1 MAWWRHQRQLQLQFQ
16 FERIFLM
23 WFPCQLLN
31 EPSLLAHF
39 LWTRLNW
46 FSLFH
51 WNRRPTL
58 TKVYSLSANPPFGV
72 TEGQMLIEM
81 VQQHHN
87 LFNWIDRHFELNIEQ
102 WHIPTVSVMNV
113 LRRALSWD
121 VRSFMHIQFFSSNNF
136 QRYFKVAFF
145 HFERWES

>member
-1 MAWWRHQRQLQLQFQ
+1 MWHDDAISVSFS
-16 FERIFLM
+16 FSFSSSVFFLCG
-23 WFPCQLLN
+23 FQLLN

-51 WNRRPTL
+51 WNCRPTL